1 MTSECNYKSNTTL
14 SCSAA
19 AAGGI
24 TTRGAYCLNNNNLT
38 KCGAQNIFIPDTFRR
53 SLGTIGIGT
62 LRTGTSDSCM
72 WTIQGNNTDFK
83 GAISLLV
90 NTMVAL
96 NVSIFTG
103 PTFESARLIASNI
116 VATYRVN
123 LTLLNNTYIVASPYS
138 NTLTTTTFNLTYF
151 KIPDVYNFTYIESLG
166 YMYTVKSNSTTS
178 ESTFKNYL
186 GIGIGFGFGIVFI
199 LIFFM
204 LGSYLIKYIQA
215 RK

>member
-1 MTSECNYKSNTTL
+1 
-14 SCSAA
+14 
-19 AAGGI
+19 
-24 TTRGAYCLNNNNLT
+24 
-38 KCGAQNIFIPDTFRR
+38 
-53 SLGTIGIGT
+53 
-62 LRTGTSDSCM
+62 M
-72 WTIQGNNTDFK
+72 WTILGNNTDFK

-116 VATYRVN
+116 VATYKVN

-151 KIPDVYNFTYIESLG
+151 KIANVYNFTYIESLG
-166 YMYTVKSNSTTS
+166 YMYTVKLNSTTS

-186 GIGIGFGFGIVFI
+186 GIGIGFGLGIVFI
-199 LIFFM
+199 LIVFM
-204 LGSYLIKYIQA
+204 LCSYLVKAI
-215 RK
+215 